1 MNYRILVATT
11 NSGKLE
17 ELSMLLD
24 DIGRHI
30 EWLSL
35 RAFPDIP
42 EVVEDGLTFTE
53 NARKKALGYAAA
65 SGLWTLA
72 DDSGLVIDAL
82 HGQPGVHSARYAAD
96 ECPAK
101 DRPSIDIAN
110 YKKVL
115 RLLKDTPPNKR
126 TARFV
131 CHLTLAGPQ
140 GVLLEAE
147 GTVDGL
153 ITEAPAGNNGFG
165 YDPVFYIPSLGL
177 TAAQLDN
184 VNKNAVSHRGNAIRQ
199 LKPLLKQLLAKNQA
213 ELQH

>member
-1 MNYRILVATT
+1 MKNYKILVATT

-24 DIGRHI
+24 DLGRHI

-35 RAFPDIP
+35 RASPGIP
-42 EVVEDGLTFTE
+42 EVVEDGLTFTD

-65 SGLWTLA
+65 TGLWTLA

-96 ECPAK
+96 ECTPK

-115 RLLKDTPPNKR
+115 RLLKDTPLQKR

-147 GTVDGL
+147 GTVEGL

-184 VNKNAVSHRGNAIRQ
+184 ISKNSVSHRGNAIRR
-199 LKPLLKQLLAKNQA
+199 LKPLLELLLAEKTD
-213 ELQH
+213 